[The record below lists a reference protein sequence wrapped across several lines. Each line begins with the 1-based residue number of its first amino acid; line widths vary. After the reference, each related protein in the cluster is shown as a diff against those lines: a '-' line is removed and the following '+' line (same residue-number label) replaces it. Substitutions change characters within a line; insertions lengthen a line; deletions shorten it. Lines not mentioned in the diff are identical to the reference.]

1 VVNFSNSAQGATD
14 YAWNFGDGSTSTEKD
29 PVHIYTTSGSYTVG
43 LTVTNACGTST
54 LQQTVVVI
62 VVGIHETPWL
72 HQFRL
77 FPNPNSGRFTVD
89 MQGSPDSSVE
99 FALFNSLGQ
108 LIFTEFEDFSV
119 GQLIKTFDFN
129 QLPSAVYSLRI
140 QANGSAAYVKVVV
153 EQ

>member
-1 VVNFSNSAQGATD
+1 
-14 YAWNFGDGSTSTEKD
+14 
-29 PVHIYTTSGSYTVG
+29 
-43 LTVTNACGTST
+43 
-54 LQQTVVVI
+54 
-62 VVGIHETPWL
+62 
-72 HQFRL
+72 
-77 FPNPNSGRFTVD
+77 

-119 GQLIKTFDFN
+119 GQLTKTFDFN